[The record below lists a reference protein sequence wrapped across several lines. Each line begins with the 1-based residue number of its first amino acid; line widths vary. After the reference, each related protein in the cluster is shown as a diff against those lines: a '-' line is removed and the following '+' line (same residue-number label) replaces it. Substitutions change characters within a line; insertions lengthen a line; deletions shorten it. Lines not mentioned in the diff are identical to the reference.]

1 MRLARWIFW
10 LAAAYGIMVL
20 VPQYFL
26 LNEIGRKH
34 PPEITHSE
42 YFYGFVG
49 LALVWQFVFI
59 LIGREPARYRPL
71 MIVAMFEKIAFGLPA
86 VLLYLNDQL
95 SLEMLGAG
103 LIDLLLMVLF
113 FLAWRS
119 SRPVAQPAP

>member
-1 MRLARWIFW
+1 
-10 LAAAYGIMVL
+10 
-20 VPQYFL
+20 
-26 LNEIGRKH
+26 
-34 PPEITHSE
+34 EITHSE